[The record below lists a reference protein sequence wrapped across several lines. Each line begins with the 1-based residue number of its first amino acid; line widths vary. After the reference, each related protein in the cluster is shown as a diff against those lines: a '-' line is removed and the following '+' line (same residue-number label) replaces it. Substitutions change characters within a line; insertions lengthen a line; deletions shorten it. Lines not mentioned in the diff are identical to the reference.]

1 MGDQTI
7 HVLYY
12 LSFLTPPLQYLAMDY
27 YLGGDVL
34 TLISKYEDHL
44 PEDMAKFYTCEM
56 VLAIDAIHQLG
67 YVHRY
72 CVGVCTQ

>member
-1 MGDQTI
+1 
-7 HVLYY
+7 
-12 LSFLTPPLQYLAMDY
+12 MDY

-56 VLAIDAIHQLG
+56 VLAIDAIHRLG

-72 CVGVCTQ
+72 CVWGGGVGVCVCTQ